1 MARNAGGGCGTVR
14 AGDTLMSR
22 LETLA
27 LIYVLAVFAMCGGW
41 LWQRRRRNAGIVDV
55 IWSTGLA
62 AGALLAG
69 LAGGGRAEARVLVAV
84 CGGAWGLRLA
94 GHLWQRVRSEAEDG
108 RYRALRERWGTRQGT
123 WFLLFQFQA
132 ALVALF
138 SVPFVIV
145 AWNRTPRPLCL
156 AAAAAIWC
164 TSVALEALADR
175 QLARFRAD
183 PANRARTCRAGLWRY
198 SRHPNYFFEWLHWFT
213 YAVAAIGAAHAWL
226 AWLGPL
232 LMYVFLRYLSGI
244 PFTEAQAL
252 RSRGDDYRDYQAS
265 TPMLFPWPPRR
276 RRAST
281 AART

>member
-1 MARNAGGGCGTVR
+1 MASSAGGSGAAVR
-14 AGDTLMSR
+14 SGDTIMSR

-27 LIYVLAVFAMCGGW
+27 LIYVLAVLAMCGGW

-55 IWSTGLA
+55 IWSAGLA
-62 AGALLAG
+62 AGALLSG
-69 LAGGGRAEARVLVAV
+69 LAGGGRAEARVLAAV
-84 CGGAWGLRLA
+84 CGGAWGVRLA
-94 GHLWQRVRSEAEDG
+94 GHLWRRARSEAEDG
-108 RYRALRERWGTRQGT
+108 RYRALRERWGATQGR
-123 WFLLFQFQA
+123 WFALFQFQA
-132 ALVALF
+132 GLVGLF

-145 AWNRTPRPLCL
+145 AWNGTPRPLCL

-164 TSVALEALADR
+164 LSVALETLADR
-175 QLARFRAD
+175 QLARFRRD
-183 PANRARTCRAGLWRY
+183 PANRGRTCRLGLWRY

-226 AWLGPL
+226 AWSGPL
-232 LMYVFLRYLSGI
+232 LMYVFLRYFSGI

-252 RSRGDDYRDYQAS
+252 RTRGDDYRDYQAS